1 MILIPMS
8 PHATYLME
16 SDPYG
21 EVNHAADSILFAN
34 ILLGIFH
41 FGVNMATQF
50 KIRVVNALPATYE
63 PTTMYVVK
71 SADTMHMELYVSD
84 AQGAN
89 VRHILNQSEV
99 QDMINSAI
107 STALGQYNTAIVVGT
122 IAERDARSPNTNEVV
137 LVLDASGDPTVESGA
152 ATYIYNTADQTW
164 HKISEAES
172 MDLVLRWENVVGRPT
187 SAVADIDD
195 AVAKRHVHANK
206 AVLDDIG
213 DKDGFLSYKGSY
225 VGVIDTP
232 EW

>member
-1 MILIPMS
+1 MS
-8 PHATYLME
+8 AHDTYLME
-16 SDPYG
+16 SDPG
-21 EVNHAADSILFAN
+21 VDINQAADSILTTTIFVRV
-34 ILLGIFH
+34 FH

-50 KIRVVNALPATYE
+50 KIRVVNALPSTYE

-71 SADTMHMELYVSD
+71 SADTAHMELYVSD

-107 STALGQYNTAIVVGT
+107 STALGQYNTATVVAD
-122 IAERDARSPNTNEVV
+122 INARNALNPTTNEVV
-137 LVLDASGDPTVESGA
+137 LVLNATADSTVQSGA

-164 HKISEAES
+164 YKISEAES
-172 MDLVLRWENVVGRPT
+172 MDLILKWENVVGRPT

-213 DKDGFLSYKGSY
+213 DKDGFLSYKGKY